1 MLVRK
6 LVLGYTCGM
15 NLSSS
20 SWKEISLC
28 AIFLL
33 VHILA
38 FGIWYRIVP
47 VILRGDFEQYEVFIL
62 PVLLLIFAASLFSL
76 AVLLVKHKTLLASS
90 MVAGALAPFGLAFPS
105 TNIAFGVAA
114 LTVLLMWLAVS
125 MIQKEV
131 ACSLQYRIP
140 RFLKS
145 GLGLYF
151 TVAAL
156 VASLFYLNRIDDQ
169 KVFSILF
176 PQQLFDVTLRAFSG
190 TIQGVT
196 GLPLIRP
203 EQTVNEVMTEL
214 VKTQLQSQG
223 IPFEKIPK
231 QELSRLLTSQR
242 DEFAKSY
249 GIHLGGGERIG
260 TVFANTAISKVKD
273 LVGEYHR
280 YLPLVA
286 AVAFFFAM
294 KAVSI
299 IFRLVSIALAVLLM
313 KFLVLVKVVKKEN
326 EQIEAE
332 RLVL

>member
-1 MLVRK
+1 
-6 LVLGYTCGM
+6 M

-20 SWKEISLC
+20 SWKEIFLC
-28 AIFLL
+28 AIFFLFHVL
-33 VHILA
+33 TFWA
-38 FGIWYRIVP
+38 WYRIVP
-47 VILRGDFEQYEVFIL
+47 VIVQGDFEQYRVFIF

-90 MVAGALAPFGLAFPS
+90 MAVGTLAPFGLTFPF
-105 TNIAFGVAA
+105 TNIALGVVV

-125 MIQKEV
+125 MIRKEV
-131 ACSLQYRIP
+131 AGSLQYRIP

-151 TVAAL
+151 TATAL
-156 VASLFYLNRIDDQ
+156 VVSLFYLNRIDDQ

-190 TIQGVT
+190 TIQGAT
-196 GLPLIRP
+196 GLPSIRP

-214 VKTQLQSQG
+214 VRTQLQSQG

-231 QELSRLLTSQR
+231 QELSRLLASQR

-249 GIHLGGGERIG
+249 GFDLKGGERIG
-260 TVFANTAISKVKD
+260 TVFANAMISKVKD

-286 AVAFFFAM
+286 AVAFFFAL
-294 KAVSI
+294 KAISI

-313 KFLVLVKVVKKEN
+313 KLLILVKVVKKEKQ
-326 EQIEAE
+326 QIEVE
-332 RLVL
+332 RFVL